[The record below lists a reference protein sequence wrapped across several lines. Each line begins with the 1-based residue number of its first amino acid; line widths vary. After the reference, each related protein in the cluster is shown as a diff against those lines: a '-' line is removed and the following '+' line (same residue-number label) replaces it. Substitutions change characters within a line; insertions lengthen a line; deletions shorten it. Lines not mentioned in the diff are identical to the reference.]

1 MIRIFASLIGIAWI
15 AALTPSPSLVLGGQ
29 TFSPA
34 GSAEVMDLH
43 TDLVPTWTGGAL
55 IAIESQNTATPIIHL
70 YDETGQE
77 MLPIAFSIPGA
88 RAIHIQGFCRGS
100 DGTFAVAGWI
110 AGQDLR
116 PKEGFLSLVSPDHRT
131 IQTTRPAPY
140 FPMSVTIAP
149 DGTLWTMGAEMV
161 NGNPNGPGLDPR
173 HGLIRHFDK
182 NGSQIGSFVPRSD
195 IGKWPGLSGSMVS
208 SKDRVGWYARSAQ
221 LYYEVTFE
229 GKATRFSGIASPE
242 NRTSVNA
249 LALTDDNQVF
259 AEASQP
265 HKGSQLYRLDR
276 TSGAWVPI
284 AAPAGTTLVLP
295 SGVTVGPKLFGGD
308 LSRLA
313 FQGYDTDN
321 YEVKFFNVGAGQ

>member
-1 MIRIFASLIGIAWI
+1 MIRMRLPIIGLLAPFCF
-15 AALTPSPSLVLGGQ
+15 LELGGQ

-34 GSAEVMDLH
+34 GHAEVIDLH
-43 TDLVPTWTGGAL
+43 SNLMPTWTGGAL
-55 IAIESQNTATPIIHL
+55 VAIENQNAPSPIIHM

-88 RAIHIQGFCRGS
+88 QAIHIQGCSRGS

-116 PKEGFLSLVSPDHRT
+116 PKEGFLSLVGPDHRT

-140 FPMSVTIAP
+140 FPASVTIAP

-161 NGNPNGPGLDPR
+161 NGNPAAPGLDPR

-182 NGSQIGSFVPRSD
+182 NGSQTGSFVSRSE
-195 IGKWPGLSGSMVS
+195 IGKWPGFGGFMVS
-208 SKDRVGWYARSAQ
+208 TKDRVGWYPRSAQ

-229 GKATRFSGIASPE
+229 GKVTRFPGIASPGD
-242 NRTSVNA
+242 RTSVLA
-249 LALTDDNQVF
+249 LALTDDNQAF
-259 AEASQP
+259 AGAS
-265 HKGSQLYRLDR
+265 HRKGSQLYRLDR

-284 AAPAGTTLVLP
+284 AAPAGTTLALP
-295 SGVTVGPKLFGGD
+295 SGATSGPMLFGGD
-308 LSRLA
+308 GNRLA
-313 FQGYDTDN
+313 FQGYN
-321 YEVKFFNVGAGQ
+321 PYRFEVKFFNVGAGQ

>member
-1 MIRIFASLIGIAWI
+1 MIRIFASLIGVAWI
-15 AALTPSPSLVLGGQ
+15 AALDGQ

-34 GSAEVMDLH
+34 GSAQIIDLH
-43 TDLVPTWTGGAL
+43 TDLMPRWTGGAL
-55 IAIESQNTATPIIHL
+55 IAIENDDTATPIIHM

-88 RAIHIQGFCRGS
+88 QVIHIQGFSRGS

-140 FPMSVTIAP
+140 FPASVTIAP

-161 NGNPNGPGLDPR
+161 NGNPAAPGLDPR

-182 NGSQIGSFVPRSD
+182 NGSQIGAFVPRSD
-195 IGKWPGLSGSMVS
+195 IGKWPGLGALMAS

-221 LYYEVTFE
+221 LYYEVTFD
-229 GKATRFSGIASPE
+229 GKATRFPGIASPGD
-242 NRTSVNA
+242 RTLVDA

-259 AEASQP
+259 AEARQSQ
-265 HKGSQLYRLDR
+265 KGSQLYRLDR

-284 AAPAGTTLVLP
+284 AAPAGTTVVLP
-295 SGVTVGPKLFGGD
+295 SGVTAGPSLFGGD
-308 LSRLA
+308 GNRLA
-313 FQGYDTDN
+313 FQGYDPQN
-321 YEVKFFNVGAGQ
+321 YEIKFFNVGAGQ